1 MPVIEAGAR
10 LVRRWSYR
18 IDRALSTPARSGRSS
33 VRRWPN
39 AFRSVVST
47 SCSRF
52 VVAVCSGITRGW
64 ARVASDAAQSPSS
77 GAEVHVRPAP
87 RCRWWPA
94 TRSTA
99 VADPLHVRCLWNGRR
114 FRTFNSIDDFSR
126 EAWRSRSTATA
137 RHARHRTPERIAP
150 GAATTKPRLDIELTA
165 KSSVVSRRARPRP
178 RPPRTGF
185 FDCPL
190 LSKDA
195 RGSPRSRRS
204 PDVTMVN
211 TRSGGRPRQARARRV
226 SSAERAVNLQFSLA
240 LIYGESHNVRVS
252 ILPPRIVVRVQ
263 H

>member
-1 MPVIEAGAR
+1 MQ
-10 LVRRWSYR
+10 LNRRRRGQKCMS
-18 IDRALSTPARSGRSS
+18 DRRP
-33 VRRWPN
+33 
-39 AFRSVVST
+39 
-47 SCSRF
+47 
-52 VVAVCSGITRGW
+52 
-64 ARVASDAAQSPSS
+64 DAA
-77 GAEVHVRPAP
+77 GGRRPDQQQL
-87 RCRWWPA
+87 
-94 TRSTA
+94 
-99 VADPLHVRCLWNGRR
+99 ADRLHVRRLWNGRR

-240 LIYGESHNVRVS
+240 LIYGESTMCGYRS
-252 ILPPRIVVRVQ
+252 YRPA
-263 H
+263 

>member
-1 MPVIEAGAR
+1 MPLVAGDQINSSWPIDFMSDACGTAGAF
-10 LVRRWSYR
+10 
-18 IDRALSTPARSGRSS
+18 ARSTASMISAVKRGGR
-33 VRRWPN
+33 
-39 AFRSVVST
+39 
-47 SCSRF
+47 
-52 VVAVCSGITRGW
+52 G
-64 ARVASDAAQSPSS
+64 
-77 GAEVHVRPAP
+77 RPQ
-87 RCRWWPA
+87 RPA
-94 TRSTA
+94 TR
-99 VADPLHVRCLWNGRR
+99 V
-114 FRTFNSIDDFSR
+114 I
-126 EAWRSRSTATA
+126 
-137 RHARHRTPERIAP
+137 RTPERIAP